1 MKTKLFI
8 LFSAIALIACGQSS
22 PAEKAE
28 GKIDGVNITIEY
40 GSPRVKGRTIF
51 GDLVPFGQV
60 WRAGA
65 NKNTTVEFSENVKV
79 GGQDLPKGKYGFFI
93 IPEESGIWTVIFN
106 KTNDSWG
113 AYSYMVA
120 DDALRINVDAS
131 FRKEP
136 QENLTFRIKKNVIRF
151 EWSDKAF
158 EIEVSK

>member
-8 LFSAIALIACGQSS
+8 FFWAIALIACGQSS

-28 GKIDGVNITIEY
+28 GKIDDVKVKIEY

-79 GGQDLPKGKYGFFI
+79 GGQDLAKGKYGFFI
-93 IPEESGIWTVIFN
+93 LPEESGIWTVN
-106 KTNDSWG
+106 
-113 AYSYMVA
+113 
-120 DDALRINVDAS
+120 IN
-131 FRKEP
+131 
-136 QENLTFRIKKNVIRF
+136 
-151 EWSDKAF
+151 
-158 EIEVSK
+158 

>member
-8 LFSAIALIACGQSS
+8 FFWAIALIACGQSS

-28 GKIDGVNITIEY
+28 GKIDDVKVKIEY

-65 NKNTTVEFSENVKV
+65 NKNTTVEFSENVKI
-79 GGQDLPKGKYGFFI
+79 GDQDLEKGKYGFFI

-113 AYSYMVA
+113 AYSYNVA

-136 QENLTFRIKKNVIRF
+136 QENLTFRVKKNAIRF